1 MGKPAVFDYF
11 AAMRGEV
18 LELTVEKLVYPG
30 RSLARH
36 NGRAVFLDYGLPGE
50 RVKAEILRRRKGF
63 LEGRLLE
70 VLSSSADRV
79 AARCSHFGLCGG
91 CVYQDFSYDKQ
102 VQEKEK
108 LVRESL
114 QKLGGFADLPV
125 EPIIPSAEIFFYRNK
140 MEFSFADQNGELV
153 LGLHER
159 GHFEK
164 MFNVS
169 ACFLQSELSNQI
181 VTFCRE
187 YFTRSGLPGYDW
199 HTHQGFLRFLVIREG
214 KNTGEVMVALVT
226 AKGEAVLK
234 KWADELVK
242 GFPQITSVLYLINPT
257 KAQVATGEEEIV
269 LWGKPFIKENIG
281 KFRFCLSAKTFLQTN
296 SRQTEKLYQTALDVC
311 ELSGNEKILDLY
323 CGAGTIS
330 LFVSPYA
337 KEVEGVEIVPEAIE
351 MAEKNKKENGVEN
364 VSFILGEARKIAK
377 QYRLE
382 GRKFDRIILDPPR
395 AGLHPKV
402 IRDVLPLGA
411 EKIVYVSCNP
421 TTFARD
427 AKLFVEGGYRLKRI
441 IPVDMYPHTFHVELV
456 GLFEKS

>member
-1 MGKPAVFDYF
+1 
-11 AAMRGEV
+11 MRGEI
-18 LELTVEKLVYPG
+18 LELTIEKLVYPG

-36 NGRAVFLDYGLPGE
+36 NGRTVFLDYGLPGE
-50 RVKAEILRRRKGF
+50 RVKAEILHRRKGF
-63 LEGRLLE
+63 LEGRLVE
-70 VLSSSADRV
+70 VEAPSADRIPP
-79 AARCSHFGLCGG
+79 RCPHFGTCGG
-91 CVYQDFSYDKQ
+91 CVYQDFVYEKQ
-102 VQEKEK
+102 IQEKER

-114 QKLGGFADLPV
+114 QKLGGFTDPPV
-125 EPIIPSAEIFFYRNK
+125 EPIIPSPEVFFYRNK
-140 MEFSFADQNGELV
+140 MEFSFADQNGTLV

-164 MFNVS
+164 MFDVRS
-169 ACFLQSELSNQI
+169 CFLQSELSNHI
-181 VTFCRE
+181 VAFCRD
-187 YFTRSGLPGYDW
+187 YFSHAGLPGYNW
-199 HTHQGFLRFLVIREG
+199 HTHEGFLRFLVIREG

-226 AKGEAVLK
+226 AKGEADLK
-234 KWADELVK
+234 AWAEGLVQK
-242 GFPQITSVLYLINPT
+242 FPKITSVLHLVNPT

-269 LWGKPFIKENIG
+269 LWGKPYIKEKIG
-281 KFRFCLSAKTFLQTN
+281 KFNFFLSAKTFLQTN
-296 SRQTEKLYQTALDVC
+296 SRQTEKLYHTAL
-311 ELSGNEKILDLY
+311 ELSQLSGTEWVLDLY

-337 KEVEGVEIVPEAIE
+337 KEVKGVEIVPEAIE
-351 MAEKNKKENGVEN
+351 MAEKNKKENGIEN
-364 VSFILGEARKIAK
+364 VRFVLGEARKIAK

-382 GRKFDRIILDPPR
+382 NRKFDRIIVDPPR

-427 AKLFVEGGYRLKRI
+427 AKLFAEGGYQLKRV

-456 GLFEKS
+456 GLLEKT

>member
-1 MGKPAVFDYF
+1 MP
-11 AAMRGEV
+11 REI
-18 LELTVEKLVYPG
+18 LELTIEKLVYPG

-70 VLSSSADRV
+70 VVSPSTDRIS
-79 AARCSHFGLCGG
+79 ARCPHFGTCGG
-91 CVYQDFSYDKQ
+91 CAYQDFSYEKQ
-102 VQEKEK
+102 VQEKEN

-114 QKLGGFADLPV
+114 QKLGGFADPPV
-125 EPIIPSAEIFFYRNK
+125 ESIIPSPDTFYYRNK
-140 MEFSFADQNGELV
+140 MEFSFADQNGKLV

-164 MFNVS
+164 MFNVES
-169 ACFLQSELSNQI
+169 CFLQSELSNQI
-181 VTFCRE
+181 VAFCRD
-187 YFTRSGLPGYDW
+187 YFTTSGLPGYNW
-199 HTHQGFLRFLVIREG
+199 HTHEGFLRFLVIREG
-214 KNTGEVMVALVT
+214 KHWGEVMVALVT
-226 AKGEAVLK
+226 AKGETNLK
-234 KWADELVK
+234 AWAEELVQK
-242 GFPQITSVLYLINPT
+242 FPQITSVLHLVNPT

-269 LWGKPFIKENIG
+269 LWGKPYIKEKIG
-281 KFRFCLSAKTFLQTN
+281 KFVFFLSAKTFLQTN
-296 SRQTEKLYQTALDVC
+296 SRQTEKLYQTALEVC
-311 ELSGNEKILDLY
+311 RLSGSENVLDLY

-330 LFVSPYA
+330 LFVSPFA
-337 KEVEGVEIVPEAIE
+337 REVEGVEIVPEAIE
-351 MAEKNKKENGVEN
+351 MAGKNKKENSVEN
-364 VSFILGEARKIAK
+364 VRFILGEARKIAK
-377 QYRLE
+377 QCRLE
-382 GRKFDRIILDPPR
+382 GRKFDRIIVDPPR

-427 AKLFVEGGYRLKRI
+427 AKLFAEGGYQLKRV

-456 GLFEKS
+456 GLLEQNSN

>member
-1 MGKPAVFDYF
+1 
-11 AAMRGEV
+11 MRGEI
-18 LELTVEKLVYPG
+18 LELTIEKLVYPG

-50 RVKAEILRRRKGF
+50 GVKAEILRRRKGF

-70 VLSSSADRV
+70 VLTPSADRIS
-79 AARCSHFGLCGG
+79 ARCAHFGTCGG
-91 CVYQDFSYDKQ
+91 CAYQDFSYESQ
-102 VQEKEK
+102 VREKEK
-108 LVRESL
+108 LVIESL
-114 QKLGGFADLPV
+114 QKLGGFPEPPV
-125 EPIIPSAEIFFYRNK
+125 EPIIPSSEVFFYRNK

-164 MFNVS
+164 MFDVQT
-169 ACFLQSELSNQI
+169 CYLQSEISNQI
-181 VTFCRE
+181 VAFCRDH
-187 YFTRSGLPGYDW
+187 FATSGLPGYNW
-199 HTHQGFLRFLVIREG
+199 HTHEGFLRFLVIREG
-214 KNTGEVMVALVT
+214 KITGDVMVALVT
-226 AKGEAVLK
+226 AEGEAGLK
-234 KWADELVK
+234 TWAEALVQK
-242 GFPQITSVLYLINPT
+242 FSQIVSVLHLVNPT

-269 LWGKPFIKENIG
+269 LWGKPFIKEKIG
-281 KFRFCLSAKTFLQTN
+281 KFHFYLSAKTFLQTN
-296 SRQTEKLYQTALDVC
+296 SRQTEKLYQTALEVC
-311 ELSGNEKILDLY
+311 QLSGNEKILDLY

-337 KEVEGVEIVPEAIE
+337 REGVGVEIVPEAIE

-364 VSFILGEARKIAK
+364 VRFVLGEARKIAK

-382 GRKFDRIILDPPR
+382 NRTFDRIILDPPR

-411 EKIVYVSCNP
+411 KKIIYVSCNP

-427 AKLFVEGGYRLKRI
+427 TKLFAEGGYKLKRV

-456 GLFEKS
+456 GLLEKN

>member
-1 MGKPAVFDYF
+1 
-11 AAMRGEV
+11 MRGEI
-18 LELTVEKLVYPG
+18 LELTIEKLVYPG

-36 NGRAVFLDYGLPGE
+36 NGRVVFLDHGLPGE
-50 RVKAEILRRRKGF
+50 NVKAEILRRRKGF

-70 VLSSSADRV
+70 VLSPSDDRIP
-79 AARCSHFGLCGG
+79 ARCSHFGICGG
-91 CVYQDFSYDKQ
+91 CAYQDFSYEKQ

-108 LVRESL
+108 LVKETL
-114 QKLGGFADLPV
+114 QKLGGFVEPPV
-125 EPIIPSAEIFFYRNK
+125 EPIIPSPDVFFYRNK
-140 MEFSFADQNGELV
+140 MEFSFADQNGKLV

-164 MFNVS
+164 MFDVQ

-181 VTFCRE
+181 VAFCRD
-187 YFTRSGLPGYDW
+187 YFARSGLPGYNW
-199 HTHQGFLRFLVIREG
+199 HTHEGFLRFLVIREG
-214 KNTGEVMVALVT
+214 KNTGEGMVALVT
-226 AKGEAVLK
+226 AKGEASLK
-234 KWADELVK
+234 NWAEELVQK
-242 GFPQITSVLYLINPT
+242 FPQIVSVLHLVNPS
-257 KAQVATGEEEIV
+257 KAQVATGEEETV
-269 LWGKPFIKENIG
+269 LWGKPFIKEKIG
-281 KFRFCLSAKTFLQTN
+281 KFHFYLSAKTFLQTN
-296 SRQTEKLYQTALDVC
+296 SRQTDNLYQKTL
-311 ELSGNEKILDLY
+311 ELTQLSGNEKILDLY

-337 KEVEGVEIVPEAIE
+337 KEVEGVEIVPQAIE

-364 VSFILGEARKIAK
+364 VRFVLGEVRKIAK

-382 GRKFDRIILDPPR
+382 NRKFDRIIVDPPR
-395 AGLHPKV
+395 SGLHPKV

-427 AKLFVEGGYRLKRI
+427 VKLFAEGGYQLKRV

-456 GLFEKS
+456 GLLEQQ

>member
-1 MGKPAVFDYF
+1 MS
-11 AAMRGEV
+11 GEI
-18 LELTVEKLVYPG
+18 LELTIEKLVYPG

-63 LEGRLLE
+63 LEGRMLE
-70 VLSSSADRV
+70 VLTPSADRIS
-79 AARCSHFGLCGG
+79 ARCSHFGLCGG
-91 CVYQDFSYDKQ
+91 CAYQDFIYEKQ

-114 QKLGGFADLPV
+114 QKLGGFADPPV
-125 EPIIPSAEIFFYRNK
+125 EPIIPSSETFFYRNK
-140 MEFSFADQNGELV
+140 MEFSFANQRGKLV

-164 MFNVS
+164 MFDVEC
-169 ACFLQSELSNQI
+169 CFLQSELSNQI
-181 VTFCRE
+181 VAFCHDF
-187 YFTRSGLPGYDW
+187 FTCSGLPGYNW
-199 HTHQGFLRFLVIREG
+199 HTHEGFLRFLVIREG

-226 AKGEAVLK
+226 AKGEAGLK
-234 KWADELVK
+234 EWAQELVRK
-242 GFPQITSVLYLINPT
+242 FPKITSVLHLVNPT

-269 LWGKPFIKENIG
+269 LWGKPFIKEKIG
-281 KFRFCLSAKTFLQTN
+281 KFYFYLSAKTFLQTN
-296 SRQTEKLYQTALDVC
+296 SRQTEKLYQTALEVTQ
-311 ELSGNEKILDLY
+311 LTGNESVLDLY

-330 LFVSPYA
+330 IFVSPFT

-351 MAEKNKKENGVEN
+351 MAEKNKKENDVKN
-364 VSFILGEARKIAK
+364 VRFVLGEARKVAK

-382 GRKFDRIILDPPR
+382 GRKFDRIIVDPPR

-427 AKLFVEGGYRLKRI
+427 AKLFAEGGYRLKQV

-456 GLFEKS
+456 SLLEKN